1 MTERAILYLKGMIV
15 VLWIISRQIPLSA
28 VTVFQPQLMVKNVD
42 HVLYQAGNKNLAVV
56 KT

>member
-42 HVLYQAGNKNLAVV
+42 HVL
-56 KT
+56 

>member
-15 VLWIISRQIPLSA
+15 VLWIISGQMPLSLPSA

-42 HVLYQAGNKNLAVV
+42 VL
-56 KT
+56 